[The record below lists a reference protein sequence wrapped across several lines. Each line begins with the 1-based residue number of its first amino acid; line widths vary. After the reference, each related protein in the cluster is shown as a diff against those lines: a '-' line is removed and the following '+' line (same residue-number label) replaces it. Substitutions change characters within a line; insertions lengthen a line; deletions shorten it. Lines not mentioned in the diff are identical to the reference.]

1 MAGSDLQ
8 SATATADGVMFAGRA
23 RLRHVLVKAAAT
35 GSPQV
40 VFKNGSSSGAAIL
53 TMDFVAGYNEDI
65 PIPDEGVLFTSGIYV
80 DLTDIDRV
88 TILYA

>member
-8 SATATADGVMFAGRA
+8 SATVTEDGVLFAGRA
-23 RLRHVLVKAAAT
+23 RLRHVLVKSSAS

-40 VFKNGSSSGAAIL
+40 VFKNGSSSGTALI
-53 TMDFVAGYNEDI
+53 TMDFATGINEDI
-65 PIPDEGVLFTSGIYV
+65 PIPDEGVLFSSGIYV

-88 TILYA
+88 TVFYS

>member
-8 SATATADGVMFAGRA
+8 SATVTADGVLFAGRA
-23 RLRHVLVKAAAT
+23 RLRHVLIKSSAS

-40 VFKNGSSSGAAIL
+40 VFKNGGSGGTALI
-53 TMDFVAGYNEDI
+53 TMDFATGINEDI
-65 PIPDEGVLFTSGIYV
+65 PIPDEGVLFSSGIYV

-88 TILYA
+88 TVFYS